1 MQLAQEQ
8 IQKNQGE
15 LSIQLQMKVGEL
27 QTKDYEMNNVYQ

>member
-15 LSIQLQMKVGEL
+15 LSIQLQMKDGEL

>member
-15 LSIQLQMKVGEL
+15 LSIQMQMKDGEL